1 MNYAIAAYALSL
13 VLWVAYLLLLA
24 RRVRSESGTG
34 GR

>member
-13 VLWVAYLLLLA
+13 ILWALYLLLLA
-24 RRVRSESGTG
+24 RRLRREDDRS